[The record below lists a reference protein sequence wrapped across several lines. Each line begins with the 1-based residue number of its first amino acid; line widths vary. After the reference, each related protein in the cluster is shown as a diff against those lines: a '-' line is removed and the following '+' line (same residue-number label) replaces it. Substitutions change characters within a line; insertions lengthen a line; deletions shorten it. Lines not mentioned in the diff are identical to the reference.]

1 MCAKSVTV
9 PLVGRADNATPCVQ
23 RRRFRAS
30 VTRRGSAEPQ
40 RRFSVAKRRIRER
53 SCESMHG
60 LPGRREYGAS
70 IHETLRDANGRPW
83 PAGLATALPSTEAT
97 TVATTPRA
105 DDQMGES
112 VDPKERGRRVGGAGQ
127 DSRAGGLDVWTTLT
141 GAQRPPRR
149 RHSSR
154 VEWPA
159 AAPTSMNFARTRYWR
174 GTLSSVLHHEYHLDP
189 LAA

>member
-30 VTRRGSAEPQ
+30 VTRRGSDGEP
-40 RRFSVAKRRIRER
+40 SLGR
-53 SCESMHG
+53 S
-60 LPGRREYGAS
+60 
-70 IHETLRDANGRPW
+70 NGRPW

-112 VDPKERGRRVGGAGQ
+112 VDPNERGRRVGGAGQ

-174 GTLSSVLHHEYHLDP
+174 GTLSSVLHHEYHPDP